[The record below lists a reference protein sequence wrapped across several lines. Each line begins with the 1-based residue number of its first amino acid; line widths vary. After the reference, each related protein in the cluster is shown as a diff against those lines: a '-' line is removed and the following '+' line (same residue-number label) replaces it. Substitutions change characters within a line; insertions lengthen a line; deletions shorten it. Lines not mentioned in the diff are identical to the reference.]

1 MKKHALVLSAVL
13 AVGTPSVV
21 LLAST
26 ASASTSTVIY
36 DDAFRNGF
44 TLNQWNGTNDPDA
57 TGVVKVGLQS
67 LSTTPMPWTGF
78 FIHVPDDAQF
88 ASNTDLQFWVN
99 GGSAGLGDFVVSAK
113 TDTATDV
120 GAAQHLDPVPAN
132 TWVQQTISLA
142 DLTGGTA
149 TYDTTKDRMLW
160 FASTDVATRPL
171 VYFDQIELVTSST
184 PPVTTVPPVTT
195 APPVTTVPPS
205 TTLPPV
211 TMPPTPGG
219 KAWVIG
225 NYPWYESYEV
235 APADFPYDKITHL
248 QIGNLYPATPTTC
261 CVSPYPSFD
270 FEKFAAD
277 VIPRAHAKGK
287 PVILQM
293 GGAGGNPGN
302 VWNAATA
309 TDAGVAT
316 LAQQIVAYA
325 TSHGFDGVDMDWEE
339 SVDWPRVTALIREMR
354 RLWPT
359 GIFVADIGWG
369 DSDVSWA
376 KGLSDVVDRMSSM
389 TYATIGNWGGWDGPW
404 HQGALYEKADHTTN
418 GSTHP
423 YSIDRVVRKFL
434 AAGVPASKLGIGI
447 GFYGS
452 GYGDANGDGKC
463 PSAPTSGWEGE
474 WGGWVVD
481 HDLQLQTIDTFYKG
495 AMTEHWDDVA
505 QTPWLSAAAP
515 GAGGEADGWVPKL
528 CYITYE
534 NERSATA
541 KGQYM
546 TANGLGSIIIWATP
560 QDRRT
565 NGTYPVLDALNR
577 GLG

>member
-1 MKKHALVLSAVL
+1 MKKHALILSAVL
-13 AVGTPSVV
+13 AVGSPSVV
-21 LLAST
+21 LLASM

-44 TLNQWNGTNDPDA
+44 TLNQWNGINSPNATDP
-57 TGVVKVGLQS
+57 VKVGAKS

-78 FIHVPDDAQF
+78 FVHVPDDAPF
-88 ASNTDLQFWVN
+88 ASSTDLQFWVN

-113 TDTATDV
+113 TDTGTDV
-120 GAAQHLDPVPAN
+120 GTAQHLAAVAAN
-132 TWVQQTISLA
+132 TWAQQKISLA

-149 TYDTTKDRMLW
+149 TYDTKKDRMLW
-160 FASTDVATRPL
+160 FASTDAVTRPM
-171 VYFDQIELVTSST
+171 VYFDQIELVTDT
-184 PPVTTVPPVTT
+184 TPPGTTAPPGTTVPPAVTTVPPPVTTV
-195 APPVTTVPPS
+195 APGTTVPP
-205 TTLPPV
+205 PA
-211 TMPPTPGG
+211 G

-248 QIGNLYPATPTTC
+248 QIGNVFPSSPTLC
-261 CVSPYPSFD
+261 CVSPFADFD
-270 FEKFAAD
+270 KFAAD

-325 TSHGFDGVDMDWEE
+325 TARGFDGIDMDWEE

-354 RLWPT
+354 RRWTT
-359 GIFVADIGWG
+359 GIFVADLGY
-369 DSDVSWA
+369 SDVDVTWA
-376 KGLSDVVDRMSSM
+376 KGLSDVVDRMSAM
-389 TYATIGNWGGWDGPW
+389 TYATLGNWGGWDGPW
-404 HQGALYEKADHTTN
+404 HQGALYEKADHTTA

-423 YSIDRVVRKFL
+423 YSIDRVVQRFL

-452 GYGDANGDGKC
+452 GYGDSNSDGKC
-463 PSAPTSGWEGE
+463 PTAPTSGWEGE

-481 HDLQLQTIDTFYKG
+481 HDLQLQTIDSLYKNS
-495 AMTEHWDDVA
+495 MTEHWDDVA

-546 TANGLGSIIIWATP
+546 TANGLGSIIIWAVP
-560 QDRRT
+560 QDHRT